1 MHRRG
6 ALERPP
12 ARLPSLSANDLS
24 PAGDGDDDVS
34 FEAAGEAAPEDT
46 LILDLDGFEGPLHVL
61 LDLARTQ
68 KVDLAQIAI
77 APLVDQYL
85 AFIDA
90 MRGRI
95 DLAAEYLVMAAWLT
109 LLKSRLLLPR
119 PERPSD
125 EPDPEAIAAHLQQ
138 RLRNL
143 ADARAN
149 AARLGALMQLDRD
162 VFLNAM
168 PQPIA
173 VTRRLEWTATLHD
186 LLGAYCAGRTH
197 HIRSS
202 HKVAA
207 PRVYSLEAARR
218 RLETLLADL
227 DDWRPIGALQ
237 PRRAFGAEAL
247 APSSYVASLFGAALE
262 LVRDQK
268 LEARQDDQFAPLYLR
283 RRAEAAP

>member
-1 MHRRG
+1 MTD
-6 ALERPP
+6 A
-12 ARLPSLSANDLS
+12 
-24 PAGDGDDDVS
+24 DDDIA

-85 AFIDA
+85 AFIGA
-90 MRGRI
+90 VRGRI

-109 LLKSRLLLPR
+109 LLKSRLLLPKPDR
-119 PERPSD
+119 PAD
-125 EPDPEAIAAHLQQ
+125 EPDPDAIAAHLQQ

-143 ADARAN
+143 AEARAN

-162 VFLNAM
+162 VFLNFA

-173 VTRRLEWTATLHD
+173 VTRQLEWTASLHD
-186 LLGAYCAGRTH
+186 LLGAYCVGRTH
-197 HIRSS
+197 HIRTS
-202 HKVAA
+202 HRIAP
-207 PRVYSLEAARR
+207 PRVYSLEAARH
-218 RLETLLADL
+218 RLEGLLAEMDE
-227 DDWRPIGALQ
+227 WRPIGALQ
-237 PRRAFGAEAL
+237 PRRTFGADAL

-268 LEARQDDQFAPLYLR
+268 LDARQDDQFAPLYLR
-283 RRAEAAP
+283 RRAEPAT